1 MAYTTS
7 DAEVIFKVSPQTIR
21 NWAREFA
28 RYLSVNANPDEGR
41 TRIFTEEDMQVLDL
55 VAQMKSQ
62 GKQYED
68 IHAALMAGER
78 GNRPGYSSDE
88 VRALV
93 TGEVERRLH
102 MEIQVLKRQLEIAE
116 RKLEAAEHTND
127 ENIRMQALLETSN
140 HRIDD
145 LSTQLKSAQDELR
158 RLEREAG
165 QAYYRGRLDEA
176 KNREPE
182 DEG

>member
-21 NWAREFA
+21 NWGREFA
-28 RYLSVNANPDEGR
+28 RYLSANANPDEGR

-55 VAQMKSQ
+55 VSQMKSQ

-68 IHAALMAGER
+68 IHAALLAGER
-78 GNRPGYSSDE
+78 GKTPGFSSDE

-102 MEIQVLKRQLEIAE
+102 LEIQVLKRQLELAE
-116 RKLEAAEHTND
+116 RRLADAEQVRED
-127 ENIRMQALLETSN
+127 FIRTQALLENSSR
-140 HRIDD
+140 RIDD
-145 LSTQLKSAQDELR
+145 LMGQLKAAQDELR

-176 KNREPE
+176 KHREPE